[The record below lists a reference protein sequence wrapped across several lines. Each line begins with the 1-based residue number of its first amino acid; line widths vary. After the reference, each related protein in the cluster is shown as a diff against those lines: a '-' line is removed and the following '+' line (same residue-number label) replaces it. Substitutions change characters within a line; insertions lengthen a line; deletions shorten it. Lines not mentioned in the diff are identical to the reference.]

1 MYNPGD
7 YVVVP
12 GYGVC
17 RIDSVGHPSL
27 SPADVNVDY
36 YTLSPL
42 NEKCR
47 IHIPCSASDGRMRPV
62 IMKDKALALLAGIP
76 SMQVNTRKN
85 KLRLKRYQDAI
96 NDGRPE
102 ALLPMI
108 MEIYRSNIDR
118 LSKGKGFG
126 NYTESAFFRKA
137 EGMFNEEISLA
148 IGCKPEEVNGIIK
161 DLVKTAERQNEVIT

>member
-62 IMKDKALALLAGIP
+62 IMKDKALALLGY
-76 SMQVNTRKN
+76 T
-85 KLRLKRYQDAI
+85 I
-96 NDGRPE
+96 NASEYEKKQTE
-102 ALLPMI
+102 A
-108 MEIYRSNIDR
+108 ET
-118 LSKGKGFG
+118 LS
-126 NYTESAFFRKA
+126 
-137 EGMFNEEISLA
+137 
-148 IGCKPEEVNGIIK
+148 GCN
-161 DLVKTAERQNEVIT
+161 Q